1 MDMWE
6 SPFLELNGVHMR
18 NARTKDSNIK
28 KVTFQFGKSKV
39 EGAHNEIRPV
49 MSLLS
54 WQQGICNFRPLW
66 ITNERS
72 KVGWLASKSRNG
84 HCILVVLHH

>member
-28 KVTFQFGKSKV
+28 KVTLQFSKSKA
-39 EGAHNEIRPV
+39 EGAHNETRPV

-54 WQQGICNFRPLW
+54 WQQGICNFQPLW
-66 ITNERS
+66 IAGERS
-72 KVGWLASKSRNG
+72 KVGWLASESRNG
-84 HCILVVLHH
+84 HYILVVLHH

>member
-28 KVTFQFGKSKV
+28 KVTLQFDKSKA
-39 EGAHNEIRPV
+39 EGAHNQIRPV

-54 WQQGICNFRPLW
+54 WQ
-66 ITNERS
+66 
-72 KVGWLASKSRNG
+72 
-84 HCILVVLHH
+84 